1 MQSKHA
7 VYAYCALA
15 TRLRVS
21 NVNIM
26 QALTPFFADAC
37 RPLGG
42 QLFDSEKFAQ
52 VVQEKFGL
60 KIPRLAALG
69 LAEQLAAEGILETV
83 SKSPSS
89 TVYRYAANPKS
100 VNEASVPS
108 LTEAQIDTVFNQFVT
123 LCRADSR
130 LVAVTDSSLHD
141 AFLDRLLNVDSMRI
155 LSRREESIAIKKTS
169 STLLLNKGQEAK
181 EFQDKIQLHL
191 DFLVSR
197 FLLDLRDNSPAG
209 FERVSDI
216 AFANMAAEA
225 IACFQE
231 VSSPTQSLDSLTV
244 YLDSPLLLDMLG
256 VNSDYREYG
265 SELLAAIKE
274 SKARPA
280 VFDHCVTE
288 AESVVEAQL
297 HHLRSGINQRSTAW
311 GTSAA
316 PDLLAALRGN
326 VGDGAERL
334 GIAVERDP
342 DEDLHKRAPKAV
354 GEIETDMN
362 NRMQGWKNDDAKAY
376 DRKSVWAMMSIRDS
390 GTPCKRVC
398 DSSWL
403 LLTRNTPLVG
413 MANRAWATWL
423 KGSTK
428 HSQSTIERWSPVA
441 MSDKQFAGYLWSRS
455 GGAKEQIGQA
465 RLLAHCSSA
474 VRPRADVKAKAYN
487 LVLELSGN
495 DAAEQVAALLEDR
508 EGARALMRHTNGDPE
523 DVTPER
529 MPFILEQVKLAAG
542 NFAADAERAKAELE
556 LKEVKKNHE
565 ADIRQVQQSAEQKQ
579 MGLDEQRQEAQ
590 RRLIQ
595 EQQDKAALES
605 QNAALKRDI
614 DKRIE
619 SERQRKASIFERGL
633 RAGIREYRVCRWGAA
648 IAFGLLSGLAS
659 TFADIA
665 PAIPLLL
672 TTTLGIVGFWFVP
685 EYLNRPLQLIAMK
698 RLNAVI
704 ATLDSGLEVPSIA
717 PDFKKGQ
724 WVVVVDDLRLTLP
737 DR

>member
-1 MQSKHA
+1 
-7 VYAYCALA
+7 
-15 TRLRVS
+15 
-21 NVNIM
+21 
-26 QALTPFFADAC
+26 
-37 RPLGG
+37 
-42 QLFDSEKFAQ
+42 
-52 VVQEKFGL
+52 
-60 KIPRLAALG
+60 
-69 LAEQLAAEGILETV
+69 
-83 SKSPSS
+83 
-89 TVYRYAANPKS
+89 
-100 VNEASVPS
+100 
-108 LTEAQIDTVFNQFVT
+108 
-123 LCRADSR
+123 
-130 LVAVTDSSLHD
+130 
-141 AFLDRLLNVDSMRI
+141 
-155 LSRREESIAIKKTS
+155 
-169 STLLLNKGQEAK
+169 
-181 EFQDKIQLHL
+181 
-191 DFLVSR
+191 
-197 FLLDLRDNSPAG
+197 
-209 FERVSDI
+209 
-216 AFANMAAEA
+216 
-225 IACFQE
+225 
-231 VSSPTQSLDSLTV
+231 
-244 YLDSPLLLDMLG
+244 
-256 VNSDYREYG
+256 
-265 SELLAAIKE
+265 
-274 SKARPA
+274 
-280 VFDHCVTE
+280 
-288 AESVVEAQL
+288 
-297 HHLRSGINQRSTAW
+297 
-311 GTSAA
+311 
-316 PDLLAALRGN
+316 
-326 VGDGAERL
+326 
-334 GIAVERDP
+334 
-342 DEDLHKRAPKAV
+342 
-354 GEIETDMN
+354 
-362 NRMQGWKNDDAKAY
+362 
-376 DRKSVWAMMSIRDS
+376 
-390 GTPCKRVC
+390 
-398 DSSWL
+398 
-403 LLTRNTPLVG
+403 
-413 MANRAWATWL
+413 
-423 KGSTK
+423 
-428 HSQSTIERWSPVA
+428 